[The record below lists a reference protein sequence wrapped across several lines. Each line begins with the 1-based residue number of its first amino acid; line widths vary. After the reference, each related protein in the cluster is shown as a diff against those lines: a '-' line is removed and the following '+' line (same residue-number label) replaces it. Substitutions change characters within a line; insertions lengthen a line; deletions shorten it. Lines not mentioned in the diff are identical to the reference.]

1 MMFARKA
8 IGLEICPD
16 RVRMALVGGSRS
28 KPVLEAM
35 YETPLPEDTLRVSLR
50 EPNILLQA
58 AFVAVV
64 RETALRLLAPTTRTS
79 VSLPDAAGRVMIVD
93 LDTRFKSRDEGA
105 DIIRWKL
112 KKNFPFDIKDAHFDF
127 QVLQEK
133 GSGEISVLVSLV
145 CRQVLQQY
153 EELLVEAGL
162 EPNQI
167 DFTTF
172 RLHELFAPRFALD
185 EDYAFIC
192 HAAGVLSV
200 MLFRGGVLSFYRAK
214 ELIGRSFSV
223 NRLYREIS
231 SSLHVYQDKS
241 PGLTVGKVFCSV
253 APEHSEDFRALV
265 ADATNQEP
273 VILDPERVVTRTPS
287 CMTDTSPLFSMTAA
301 IGAAVRNL

>member
-1 MMFARKA
+1 MFARKA
-8 IGLEICPD
+8 IGLEICSD
-16 RVRMALVGGSRS
+16 RVRLALVGGSRS
-28 KPVLEAM
+28 RPVVEAM
-35 YETPLPEDTLRVSLR
+35 YETIFPADALRVSLR
-50 EPNILLQA
+50 EPNVLQQA
-58 AFVAVV
+58 AFVSAV
-64 RETALRLLAPTTRTS
+64 RETGLRLLATTARAS
-79 VSLPDAAGRVMIVD
+79 VALPDAAGRVMLVD
-93 LDTRFKSRDEGA
+93 LDTRFKSRDEAA

-172 RLHELFAPRFALD
+172 RLYELFAPRFTLD
-185 EDYAFIC
+185 EDYVFIC

-214 ELIGRSFSV
+214 ELAGRTFSV
-223 NRLYREIS
+223 NRIYREIT
-231 SSLHVYQDKS
+231 SSLHVYQDKA
-241 PGLTVGKVFCSV
+241 PGLSIGKVFCFV
-253 APEHSEDFRALV
+253 AQEHGDDFRSLV

-273 VILDPERVVTRTPS
+273 VILDVERVVTRAPS
-287 CMTDTSPLFSMTAA
+287 CMTDPTTLFSMTAA